1 MKSRAHLKSHP
12 LHPILIPFPIAFFI
26 GTLLS
31 HTGGWMLDRAS
42 WADTA
47 TWLNA
52 AGIVGAVLAA
62 IPGIIDYVYTVP
74 PRSSAKKRASQHG
87 LINTTVLILFIL
99 LFFYRRQFAPNHL
112 LLSAGELVG
121 VVLLMIAGWMGGTLV
136 HRNQIGVDVRYGNA
150 GKWKEAYFD
159 EDSGTIEVASA
170 NDLKVN
176 AMMLL
181 HLNGKRIV
189 LARTEDGYAAFDDHC
204 THRGGSLAGGS
215 LMCGMVQCPWHGS
228 QFSVTTGEVTAG
240 PADAGIAVYP
250 VTEREGKIWLT
261 I

>member
-1 MKSRAHLKSHP
+1 MKSKAHFKSHP

-26 GTLLS
+26 GTFIS
-31 HTGGWMLDRAS
+31 HAGGLYLNNEAWYS
-42 WADTA
+42 TA

-52 AGIVGAVLAA
+52 AGIAGAVLAA
-62 IPGIIDYVYTVP
+62 IPGIIDYLYTVP
-74 PRSSAKKRASQHG
+74 PRSSAKKRATQHG
-87 LINTTVLILFIL
+87 LLNTTMLVLFIL
-99 LFFYRRQFAPNHL
+99 LFFYRRQPSPNQL
-112 LLSAGELVG
+112 LLLAGELIG
-121 VVLLMIAGWMGGTLV
+121 IALMMIAGWMGGTLV
-136 HRNQIGVDVRYGNA
+136 HRNQIGVDVRYANA
-150 GKWKEAYFD
+150 GKWQEVYLD
-159 EDSGTIEVASA
+159 EDSGTIEVAEI

-181 HLNGKRIV
+181 HLSGKRIV

-215 LMCGMVQCPWHGS
+215 LMCNTVQCPWHGS
-228 QFSVTTGEVTAG
+228 QFSVKTGEVTAG
-240 PADAGIAVYP
+240 PADIGIATYP